1 MRTALLTAALLAGAP
16 ASAFAQGRGIVL
28 QAQPST
34 SPLVPVPSTPRAS
47 PAPREF
53 QPAPLP
59 NRDYEGPAGPR
70 ASNSAE
76 LTPGLF
82 TRKELYRGEG
92 YSPGSSSEAD
102 TDRRAKPAA
111 GFNLRMPLQSQ

>member
-1 MRTALLTAALLAGAP
+1 MKAALIVAVLAGVP
-16 ASAFAQGRGIVL
+16 AAALGQGRGIVL
-28 QAQPST
+28 QAQPPA
-34 SPLVPVPSTPRAS
+34 SPLLPVPATPRAN

-59 NRDYEGPAGPR
+59 NRDYEAPAGPR

-76 LTPGLF
+76 LTPGVF

-92 YSPGSSSEAD
+92 FSPGSTSAAD
-102 TDRRAKPAA
+102 TDRRAKPGA
-111 GFNLRMPLQSQ
+111 GFNLRMPLQPQ

>member
-1 MRTALLTAALLAGAP
+1 MKAALLTAAFLAGAP
-16 ASAFAQGRGIVL
+16 AAALGQGRGIVL
-28 QAQPST
+28 QAQPQA
-34 SPLVPVPSTPRAS
+34 SPLLPIPSTPQSS
-47 PAPREF
+47 PTSREF

-59 NRDYEGPAGPR
+59 NRDYEAPAGPR

-76 LTPGLF
+76 LAPGVF

-92 YSPGSSSEAD
+92 FSPGSTSAAE
-102 TDRRAKPAA
+102 TDRRAKPGA

>member
-1 MRTALLTAALLAGAP
+1 MKAALLAAALLAGAP
-16 ASAFAQGRGIVL
+16 AFGQGRGIVL
-28 QAQPST
+28 QAQPQA
-34 SPLVPVPSTPRAS
+34 SPLLPIPSKPRTSQALH
-47 PAPREF
+47 EF

-59 NRDYEGPAGPR
+59 NRDYEAPAGPR

-76 LTPGLF
+76 LAPGVF

-92 YSPGSSSEAD
+92 FSPGSTSAAD
-102 TDRRAKPAA
+102 TDRRAKPGA

>member
-1 MRTALLTAALLAGAP
+1 MRAVLLTVAVLAGVP
-16 ASAFAQGRGIVL
+16 AAAFGQGRGIVL
-28 QAQPST
+28 QAQPSA
-34 SPLVPVPSTPRAS
+34 SPLLPVPSTPRAS
-47 PAPREF
+47 PALREF

-59 NRDYEGPAGPR
+59 NRDYEAPAGPR

-76 LTPGLF
+76 LAPGVF

-92 YSPGSSSEAD
+92 FSPGSTSAAD
-102 TDRRAKPAA
+102 TDRRAKPGA